1 MKYTVLVS
9 VPNKI
14 DTEASSE
21 EEAKKK
27 ILDYLASTRQISLS
41 APVEITV
48 VQEAI
53 INE

>member
-21 EEAKKK
+21 EEAKRK
-27 ILDYLASTRQISLS
+27 ILDYLASTGQVSLS

-48 VQEAI
+48 V
-53 INE
+53 